1 MIKQV
6 IKKDG
11 HKEIF
16 DIQKIFNAVGKS
28 ASRIGREL
36 TEDMKDKISKEVL
49 SCLNREIVT
58 VDRVHQIVEISLGRV
73 DKDIYNSYTGYR
85 NYKKEMAEKM
95 DNIYSEVVKSLSTRD
110 RSNSNM
116 NSALYSAKR
125 TNVSKILLSNMYVD
139 FFLTKDERQ
148 AFSDGFIYPHD
159 RDNRPINTTNCCV
172 VHMEDIMN
180 GGFTTNGYF
189 CKEPKNISNA
199 VGVIGDII
207 ISCASAQYG
216 GYTVSDI
223 DITLAKYCE
232 RTFDRYIA
240 DMLTSTRLSTTTI
253 AEIAKKRVLEELDDA
268 LQGLEFQL
276 NTRESSRGDFPFTTF
291 SFGRGTGFWEKEV
304 SKTILK
310 VRREGHGDEVKQTAI
325 FPKLVFIV
333 RDDMES
339 VNKDIFED
347 AILTSS
353 KCMYPDYIS
362 ESMAS
367 PMGKQLLPI

>member
-1 MIKQV
+1 MNITV

-11 HKEIF
+11 HKEAF
-16 DIQKIFNAVGKS
+16 DGEKILTAVRKS
-28 ASRIGREL
+28 ARRIGKPMNGEAERIL
-36 TEDMKDKISKEVL
+36 VDTVLLFIKKQEV
-49 SCLNREIVT
+49 SVERI
-58 VDRVHQIVEISLGRV
+58 HQLVEVALGRLDQDV
-73 DKDIYNSYTGYR
+73 YNSYTGYR
-85 NYKKEMAEKM
+85 NYKKEMADRM

-116 NSALYSAKR
+116 NSSLFSAKR

-139 FFLTKDERQ
+139 FFLTSDQRQ

-216 GYTVSDI
+216 GFTVSDI
-223 DITLAKYCE
+223 DITLAKYCQ
-232 RTFDRYIA
+232 RTYDTYIA
-240 DMLTSTRLSTTTI
+240 DMLMNTKLNTATI
-253 AEIAKKRVLEELDDA
+253 AALAKKRVLEELDDA
-268 LQGLEFQL
+268 IQGLEFQL

-291 SFGRGTGFWEKEV
+291 SFGRGVKFWEKEV
-304 SKTILK
+304 SKTILR
-310 VRREGHGDEVKQTAI
+310 VRREGHGDKVKQTAI

-333 RDDMES
+333 REDMES
-339 VNKDIFED
+339 VNKDVFDD

-353 KCMYPDYIS
+353 KCMYPDYIP

-367 PMGKQLLPI
+367 PMGK